1 MDSHTHRTREP
12 KVIALESVPAFAE
25 VARGD
30 DRNTCEDICEC
41 LKRLHYEASVV
52 ELDLAAWTQALSKRI
67 FVVCVDTM
75 GSLVVPPILPLTTT
89 LARVKAFTQHV
100 QEQVESLLRIQMSR
114 FFRNAQFTGMD
125 VACLYFTNHHSRRRH
140 R

>member
-1 MDSHTHRTREP
+1 M
-12 KVIALESVPAFAE
+12 LENVPAFAE

-30 DRNTCEDICEC
+30 DRSTCEDICEC

-75 GSLVVPPILPLTTT
+75 GSLVVAPMLPLTTI
-89 LARVKAFTQHV
+89 LARVKACAEYV
-100 QEQVESLLRIQMSR
+100 QEQLESLLKIQMSSS
-114 FFRNAQFTGMD
+114 FVMPSAPE
-125 VACLYFTNHHSRRRH
+125 
-140 R
+140 